1 MKASMLSGGQKMK
14 RYIEEYGAIIVL
26 VAVILL
32 MLLFSKTSFA
42 RSIQNAI
49 IGSANHIVETGQNIT
64 EKEVSVKS
72 GDILE
77 IEGKEYFVVEQRTG
91 SNALIIA
98 EDALTSMQYNSS
110 LTRADGLN
118 ASTYEG
124 SDIDKYLENAWY
136 KGLSTK
142 MQSAIQTTNIKQAS
156 YELKDADTDAP
167 YLVKKSNGY
176 GNQTYNTIARKVFL
190 PSLEEIE
197 KCMGK
202 AEGISRAGIP
212 EKMTRD
218 SFSNKPDYYLTYI
231 GEDILPVLHQV
242 TTDEVWTFPAFVID
256 LSQVNYDIVGNLFE
270 Y

>member
-42 RSIQNAI
+42 QSIQNAI
-49 IGSANHIVETGQNIT
+49 LGSANHIVETGQNIT
-64 EKEVSVKS
+64 KKEVSVKS

-98 EDALTSMQYNSS
+98 DDALTSMQYNSS

-124 SDIDKYLENAWY
+124 SDIDKYLENTWY
-136 KGLSTK
+136 KGLSAK